1 MLCVAAAQFLS
12 LIAMRWVLALAL
24 FVAWVRADHHDIA
37 VAANDF
43 AVIADPLHAWLNL
56 HRVPP

>member
-1 MLCVAAAQFLS
+1 MYGALG
-12 LIAMRWVLALAL
+12 VLALAL

-37 VAANDF
+37 VAANDL

-56 HRVPP
+56 HWVPP

>member
-1 MLCVAAAQFLS
+1 ML
-12 LIAMRWVLALAL
+12 RRDLALAL

-37 VAANDF
+37 VAANNF

-56 HRVPP
+56 HGVPP